1 MEKKKNIPFPLR
13 INEELKNFLTM
24 KARERG
30 ITRNT
35 LISNLLWEYKEK
47 NEKKERECT
56 VGKLQHYL

>member
-1 MEKKKNIPFPLR
+1 VNTKERRDKMEKEKIIPFPLR
-13 INEELKNFLTM
+13 INEELKHFLTM

-47 NEKKERECT
+47 NEKKER
-56 VGKLQHYL
+56 

>member
-1 MEKKKNIPFPLR
+1 MEKEKIIPFPLR
-13 INEELKNFLTM
+13 INEQLKNFSTM

-47 NEKKERECT
+47 NEKKER
-56 VGKLQHYL
+56 